1 MAMRERLIFTM
12 KKVFKETEEQVNL
25 RYVPD
30 IFATG
35 VYTVKTGY

>member
-30 IFATG
+30 TS

>member
-25 RYVPD
+25 RYAPNTSPNVGS
-30 IFATG
+30 TL
-35 VYTVKTGY
+35 